1 MSQFAA
7 LPSASVLAADAEC
20 RRRWLDEPLYSPP
33 TDLDRSPLRAQAT
46 SESQRMI
53 ACRCPQCKDRRL
65 RETHG
70 ERIGSIV
77 SPIQRPKRQAPQR
90 AFQSYLPYVVRRQQN
105 QIEFAS
111 LVVRLLD
118 QHAPHEIQQLVSSLI
133 ASMLCEEGGCY
144 ESVAN
149 RIFIFMRCPAENLQ
163 KLGKMARYLRVNAS
177 PLPPNVA
184 DGLARVGGLEG
195 LGGLGA
201 SEASEDEEP
210 QEEEPQEEQ
219 EGPQEEAAAS
229 AACQA
234 AWFHRVSDMGVG
246 RVGPVPKKPEKGA
259 EMVQCGGCGVDFN
272 NASFCRACAAAGYA
286 PARNMGEALRCRGA
300 RDSGSHSDYASDS
313 SESSSHW
320 GTESN
325 PGPARLACPAH
336 QANLEARAAARAA
349 AQADPEHPLRS
360 GCSETP
366 QAHGASA
373 VILHGGHVSHSE
385 GFNTWARMTPEEADK
400 WLMEDAHEDRADSAD
415 SAEPAE
421 RSAEPTEPPTK
432 KLRRISSQ
440 LCICISR
447 LA

>member
-33 TDLDRSPLRAQAT
+33 ADLDRSPLRVQAT

-70 ERIGSIV
+70 ERIGAIV

-149 RIFIFMRCPAENLQ
+149 RIFIFMRCPAENPQ

-177 PLPPNVA
+177 AAAERRRRP
-184 DGLARVGGLEG
+184 RSRRRTRRTRRTRSVGGL
-195 LGGLGA
+195 GGRGTSGRGA
-201 SEASEDEEP
+201 PGGAGRAS
-210 QEEEPQEEQ
+210 
-219 EGPQEEAAAS
+219 G
-229 AACQA
+229 
-234 AWFHRVSDMGVG
+234 
-246 RVGPVPKKPEKGA
+246 
-259 EMVQCGGCGVDFN
+259 GGCCLGCLPSCLVPPCFGYG
-272 NASFCRACAAAGYA
+272 CWPCAQ
-286 PARNMGEALRCRGA
+286 EA
-300 RDSGSHSDYASDS
+300 
-313 SESSSHW
+313 
-320 GTESN
+320 
-325 PGPARLACPAH
+325 
-336 QANLEARAAARAA
+336 
-349 AQADPEHPLRS
+349 
-360 GCSETP
+360 
-366 QAHGASA
+366 
-373 VILHGGHVSHSE
+373 
-385 GFNTWARMTPEEADK
+385 
-400 WLMEDAHEDRADSAD
+400 
-415 SAEPAE
+415 
-421 RSAEPTEPPTK
+421 
-432 KLRRISSQ
+432 
-440 LCICISR
+440 
-447 LA
+447 